1 MVVALQQ
8 TLVVPVLPAFATASG
23 VSSSTASWLVTST
36 LLTGAV
42 ATPLIGR
49 LADMFG
55 KRAMMLVCLAV
66 MIVGCMVAAL
76 SQSFWLLILGRSLQG
91 FATALLPVGISIM
104 RDVLPPEKLSGAV
117 ALMSATLG
125 IGGMFGM
132 PMAGVIS
139 AHWGLPALFWVTG
152 GFGVVLIVV
161 LPLVVPESAVKSRGR
176 FDFLGATVLTLAMTA
191 LLLAVS
197 KGTEWGWA
205 SPEVLVLI
213 ASGVVLLC
221 GWIPWELHTPAPLV
235 DLRTSLRAPILVSNV
250 CAVLLGF
257 AMFISALAATQEL
270 QLPLASAD
278 GLGLSAAEAG
288 LAMMPGGVLMIGL
301 APVSSK
307 VTRRWGAKATLASGA
322 IVIAIGYVLRVL
334 LTPTLVNI
342 VIGAAVV
349 SAGVAFSLAAMPT
362 LITESAPIHQ
372 TASAN
377 GFNSLLRSV
386 GTSTGSAVAAA
397 VLAGSTVVIGAST
410 VPTLHSFAVL
420 YWIGAGVSALAA
432 AVTLAVRVERTGRCR
447 GPSYQLQ
454 PKPMAQRRSGEST
467 DSPDLRH
474 RYLRLESTRYSR
486 FWLYGVAVTAA
497 CELTRDTSVVPRTTE
512 ALMEPTFNGAMQLL
526 IPAGALQVVIVVP
539 TVTLTTA
546 GAVKKVRTSTVSRAG
561 DDHWRS
567 VIGAAERLTGTAETD

>member
-1 MVVALQQ
+1 
-8 TLVVPVLPAFATASG
+8 
-23 VSSSTASWLVTST
+23 
-36 LLTGAV
+36 
-42 ATPLIGR
+42 
-49 LADMFG
+49 
-55 KRAMMLVCLAV
+55 
-66 MIVGCMVAAL
+66 
-76 SQSFWLLILGRSLQG
+76 
-91 FATALLPVGISIM
+91 M

-301 APVSSK
+301 APVSSESDEAM
-307 VTRRWGAKATLASGA
+307 GSE
-322 IVIAIGYVLRVL
+322 GYVGVGCDRHCNRICLACAV
-334 LTPTLVNI
+334 
-342 VIGAAVV
+342 GAD
-349 SAGVAFSLAAMPT
+349 
-362 LITESAPIHQ
+362 
-372 TASAN
+372 
-377 GFNSLLRSV
+377 V
-386 GTSTGSAVAAA
+386 GQ
-397 VLAGSTVVIGAST
+397 
-410 VPTLHSFAVL
+410 
-420 YWIGAGVSALAA
+420 Y
-432 AVTLAVRVERTGRCR
+432 RDRRCR
-447 GPSYQLQ
+447 GIGRCGIFAGGHADSDHRICADPSDCLGQRIQQ
-454 PKPMAQRRSGEST
+454 PAPFGRYLHRKRRCGSGIGQFNGGDRCERCADPAFVRGFVLDRSGRIST
-467 DSPDLRH
+467 GRRGDVGREGGADGGGIAARA
-474 RYLRLESTRYSR
+474 TNCSR
-486 FWLYGVAVTAA
+486 NRWRNEDRVSRRTDPIFVVTAIFDWNQPG
-497 CELTRDTSVVPRTTE
+497 TRDSGCTGWPLPQRANSPGTPR
-512 ALMEPTFNGAMQLL
+512 
-526 IPAGALQVVIVVP
+526 
-539 TVTLTTA
+539 
-546 GAVKKVRTSTVSRAG
+546 
-561 DDHWRS
+561 
-567 VIGAAERLTGTAETD
+567 

>member
-1 MVVALQQ
+1 M
-8 TLVVPVLPAFATASG
+8 
-23 VSSSTASWLVTST
+23 TST

-221 GWIPWELHTPAPLV
+221 GWIPWELHAGTAG
-235 DLRTSLRAPILVSNV
+235 R
-250 CAVLLGF
+250 
-257 AMFISALAATQEL
+257 
-270 QLPLASAD
+270 SAD
-278 GLGLSAAEAG
+278 FPSRSDSGFERLRSITRFCHVHQRVGGNAGTSVAPGVGGRSRTLGCRSRTGDDAGRSPDDRIGAGVVEGDEAMGSEGHVGL
-288 LAMMPGGVLMIGL
+288 
-301 APVSSK
+301 
-307 VTRRWGAKATLASGA
+307 RA

-349 SAGVAFSLAAMPT
+349 SAGVAFPWQ
-362 LITESAPIHQ
+362 P
-372 TASAN
+372 
-377 GFNSLLRSV
+377 
-386 GTSTGSAVAAA
+386 
-397 VLAGSTVVIGAST
+397 
-410 VPTLHSFAVL
+410 
-420 YWIGAGVSALAA
+420 
-432 AVTLAVRVERTGRCR
+432 CR
-447 GPSYQLQ
+447 L
-454 PKPMAQRRSGEST
+454 
-467 DSPDLRH
+467 
-474 RYLRLESTRYSR
+474 
-486 FWLYGVAVTAA
+486 
-497 CELTRDTSVVPRTTE
+497 
-512 ALMEPTFNGAMQLL
+512 
-526 IPAGALQVVIVVP
+526 
-539 TVTLTTA
+539 
-546 GAVKKVRTSTVSRAG
+546 
-561 DDHWRS
+561 
-567 VIGAAERLTGTAETD
+567 

>member
-1 MVVALQQ
+1 MTDKTVRAKARTGWVVGVLSLSGVVVALQQ

-23 VSSSTASWLVTST
+23 VSSATASWLVTST

-288 LAMMPGGVLMIGL
+288 LAMMPGGILMIGL

-334 LTPTLVNI
+334 LAPTLVNI

-397 VLAGSTVVIGAST
+397 VLASSTVVIGAST

-432 AVTLAVRVERTGRCR
+432 AVTLAVRVERTG
-447 GPSYQLQ
+447 
-454 PKPMAQRRSGEST
+454 
-467 DSPDLRH
+467 
-474 RYLRLESTRYSR
+474 
-486 FWLYGVAVTAA
+486 AVSLP
-497 CELTRDTSVVPRTTE
+497 ELPI
-512 ALMEPTFNGAMQLL
+512 A
-526 IPAGALQVVIVVP
+526 
-539 TVTLTTA
+539 
-546 GAVKKVRTSTVSRAG
+546 
-561 DDHWRS
+561 
-567 VIGAAERLTGTAETD
+567 AETDGATKIG